1 MVVVQLREKV
11 GGYSIRGDN
20 SWKVTCESRTGPTE
34 YTDTC
39 IHKLLSS

>member
-11 GGYSIRGDN
+11 GGYSVRGDN

-39 IHKLLSS
+39 IHKHLSS